1 MLDEHDVVVMWRKL
15 FDGSKITNKT
25 VASADKLLNE
35 LPPESPLRVRLD
47 AELDDICGIWKLE
60 RKNSF

>member
-1 MLDEHDVVVMWRKL
+1 MWRKL

-35 LPPESPLRVRLD
+35 LPPESPLGVRLD
-47 AELDDICGIWKLE
+47 AELDDICRIWKLE
-60 RKNSF
+60 RKNGV